1 MSISVEEV
9 KRYFQEIAIALRREG
24 FRTEPGARGRL
35 GVWLDDHPICE
46 VDQVGGITYRS
57 DNIPTPELVTAK
69 DKVCRI
75 VCNIAEY
82 MRQMKQAPTLK
93 ADGLAESYRLIEDF
107 AQATIYQ
114 PIYGMD
120 PMAGILPMDCVSV
133 EDANELAQM
142 IREMPDADL
151 LKYLAVLSAEQP
163 ENFPSALRLALELDD
178 YERITEG
185 TYEYGQSVLRRIGAD
200 DEIIDAIDGYMDF
213 EKLGEYSMLEDGV
226 RQTEYG
232 MVRRLSQPF
241 SSRETNEMT
250 MIN

>member
-93 ADGLAESYRLIEDF
+93 ADGLAESYRLISEFNGTVLAAKESRYGVEFATWEWVNDHSSLWQGHYFGLGSGAKGYLAAKRDF
-107 AQATIYQ
+107 AGRSGLLEQDQLFSDEQLSEIYRCIHETLDNCY
-114 PIYGMD
+114 PMTAERSKLLMD
-120 PMAGILPMDCVSV
+120 T
-133 EDANELAQM
+133 
-142 IREMPDADL
+142 
-151 LKYLAVLSAEQP
+151 AEQIERAVP
-163 ENFPSALRLALELDD
+163 QLEFLV
-178 YERITEG
+178 E
-185 TYEYGQSVLRRIGAD
+185 QSNL
-200 DEIIDAIDGYMDF
+200 
-213 EKLGEYSMLEDGV
+213 
-226 RQTEYG
+226 
-232 MVRRLSQPF
+232 
-241 SSRETNEMT
+241 NEMEVLEQNQSMT
-250 MIN
+250 QQC